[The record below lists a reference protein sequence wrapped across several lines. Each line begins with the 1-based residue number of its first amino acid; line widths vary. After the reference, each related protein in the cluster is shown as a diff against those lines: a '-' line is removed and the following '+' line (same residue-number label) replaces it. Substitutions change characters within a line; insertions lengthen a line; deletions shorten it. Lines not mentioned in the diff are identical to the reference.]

1 MTDTTTYPLSVLVA
15 AILGSEAT
23 SSVRLAADMT
33 AALLHHRYLTVESQ
47 AGGAWGAI
55 EERIRPIYG
64 RVTDRELADAAL
76 AVLVDKHFLLDPAA

>member
-1 MTDTTTYPLSVLVA
+1 MTDTTTYPLSVLVS

-33 AALLHHRYLTVESQ
+33 AALLHNDYLTVESQ
-47 AGGAWGAI
+47 AGGAWDVI

-64 RVTDRELADAAL
+64 RVTDRELAEEALDVLRERNFLLNDAA
-76 AVLVDKHFLLDPAA
+76 